1 MRVCFIACSVRFSGL
16 LTRRTVPTR
25 SAGSA
30 EVLQLK
36 CFSAQ
41 PPMLLPSLVT
51 REAGRGTPM
60 VTSLIAM
67 GALLI
72 AIVGGVLLNPD
83 KERDEER
90 EHAWPFF

>member
-1 MRVCFIACSVRFSGL
+1 MPCHLF
-16 LTRRTVPTR
+16 LTR
-25 SAGSA
+25 
-30 EVLQLK
+30 EV
-36 CFSAQ
+36 
-41 PPMLLPSLVT
+41 
-51 REAGRGTPM
+51 GRRTPM
-60 VTSLIAM
+60 VTLLIAM